1 MMTDSNSPQI
11 IKPKN
16 QHRQYL
22 SLVAEA
28 ARHFRM
34 TGSEDQKSRATVSV
48 NKNGEDEPGSIYQT
62 EFLEYCGGKNIV
74 LHTGN
79 DEPLVT
85 AQGLNSARTRA
96 MNGFQT
102 NLESV
107 GMSAEEI
114 SQTMRDLYLKLV
126 KFEQL
131 DEFLPNGN
139 TKQGLMDWLNN
150 I

>member
-1 MMTDSNSPQI
+1 MTDSNSPQI

-28 ARHFRM
+28 ARHFRVA
-34 TGSEDQKSRATVSV
+34 GSDEQRSRASV
-48 NKNGEDEPGSIYQT
+48 QINKNGENEPGSIYQT
-62 EFLEYCGGKNIV
+62 EFLEYCRDKNIV
-74 LHTGN
+74 LHTGS

-96 MNGFQT
+96 MNGFLT

-107 GMSAEEI
+107 GMSEADI
-114 SQTMRDLYLKLV
+114 KKTMSDLYLKLV

-131 DEFLPNGN
+131 DEFLADGN
-139 TKQGLMDWLNN
+139 TKQGLIDWLNN